1 MAFQTPK
8 QKQTSSLPPSIPLLE
23 FYLRPGGKGIYRP
36 KSWRG
41 CCDTIWLIDSFNK
54 CLFGMNSVPEIMLGV
69 GIRGKTPE
77 HVHRPPQA
85 YCMVGMTNKELLSDS
100 LVSTMVEMRVCLG
113 T

>member
-1 MAFQTPK
+1 
-8 QKQTSSLPPSIPLLE
+8 
-23 FYLRPGGKGIYRP
+23 
-36 KSWRG
+36 
-41 CCDTIWLIDSFNK
+41 
-54 CLFGMNSVPEIMLGV
+54 MNSVPEIMLGV